1 MKRSAGFTLVEL
13 LITIT
18 LFSLA
23 SAVLASLYISGSRQ
37 YQEESIRNDLSKSL
51 TTLSDELTTDI
62 QNAYAVEANYG
73 GYTSSATTIV
83 LDLPAIDSSQNLVMN
98 GSSFVTDRVIYSLSG
113 STILKSVVPGAGSA
127 RPAATNKT
135 VVSKVVNWSLTYT
148 PALPASSQVS
158 WTVSARDSY
167 QKRIVNV
174 SSTRTS
180 KMRNHS

>member
-23 SAVLASLYISGSRQ
+23 SAVLAGLYISGGRQ
-37 YQEESIRNDLSKSL
+37 YREESIRNDLSKGL

-62 QNAYAVEANYG
+62 QNAYAIEASYG
-73 GYTSSATTIV
+73 GYASGTSTIV
-83 LDLPAIDSSQNLVMN
+83 LDVPAIDANQNLVMN
-98 GSSFVTDRVIYSLSG
+98 GTSFVADRVIYNLNG
-113 STILKSVVPGAGSA
+113 SSVLKSVIPGAGSA
-127 RPAATNKT
+127 RSAATNKT
-135 VVSKVVNWSLTYT
+135 VASKVISFSLTYS

-158 WTVSARDSY
+158 WAVSARDSY
-167 QKRIVNV
+167 QNRIVNV

-180 KMRNHS
+180 KLRNHS